1 MVLMLE
7 EVSAVLPGILSDTE
21 ERMKKTVETFMRDL
35 SGMRAGRAHPALLEK
50 VSVEY
55 YGAVTPLAHL
65 ASISAPEPRVLVV
78 QPFDKTALN
87 SMEKAIMKADLGVS
101 VRVDGSLLRVSVPT
115 LTEERRRDLVK
126 QVRRQLEDAKVAVR
140 NIRRDAVESIKR
152 AQKSG
157 DITEDEERRGQGD
170 IQRLTDVYVRELDDV
185 ADGREKDIM
194 TP

>member
-1 MVLMLE
+1 
-7 EVSAVLPGILSDTE
+7 
-21 ERMKKTVETFMRDL
+21 
-35 SGMRAGRAHPALLEK
+35 
-50 VSVEY
+50 
-55 YGAVTPLAHL
+55 
-65 ASISAPEPRVLVV
+65 
-78 QPFDKTALN
+78 
-87 SMEKAIMKADLGVS
+87 MKADLGVS

>member
-1 MVLMLE
+1 MLQTVLKDSE
-7 EVSAVLPGILSDTE
+7 S
-21 ERMKKTVETFMRDL
+21 RMQKTVETFVRDL

-55 YGAVTPLAHL
+55 YGAITPLAHL

-78 QPFDKTALN
+78 QPFDKG
-87 SMEKAIMKADLGVS
+87 SVGSIEKAIMKADLGVS
-101 VRVDGSLLRVSVPT
+101 VRVDGSLLRVGVPS

-126 QVRRQLEDAKVAVR
+126 QVKRQLEDAKVAVR
-140 NIRRDAVESIKR
+140 NIRRDALDSLRK

-157 DITEDEERRGQGD
+157 TVTEDDERRGQSD
-170 IQRLTDVYVRELDDV
+170 MQRLTDQYIKELDGV
-185 ADGREKDIM
+185 AEDREKDIM

>member
-1 MVLMLE
+1 MWE
-7 EVSAVLPGILSDTE
+7 EVSAVLPDILSDTE
-21 ERMKKTVETFMRDL
+21 QRMKKSVENFVRDL

-55 YGAVTPLAHL
+55 YGAVTPLVHL

-78 QPFDKTALN
+78 QPFDKTAAG
-87 SMEKAIMKADLGVS
+87 SIEKAIMKADLGVS
-101 VRVDGSLLRVSVPT
+101 VRVDGALLRVNVPA

-140 NIRRDAVESIKR
+140 NIRRDAVDTLKKT
-152 AQKSG
+152 QKSG

-170 IQRLTDVYVRELDDV
+170 IQRLTDVYVKELDDV
-185 ADGREKDIM
+185 ADSREKDIM